1 METEKVVFQ
10 EWSKLRYKVFVWLKD
25 GDEYGAGT
33 TELGDLSKM
42 DADEWWFE
50 PKYEAGFIMNSSD
63 LIQIA
68 AKLDEL
74 NKSEQG
80 RARPC
85 I

>member
-10 EWSKLRYKVFVWLKD
+10 EWSKLCYKVFVWLKD
-25 GDEYGAGT
+25 EDKDLVGT
-33 TELGDLSKM
+33 AELGELTKM
-42 DADEWWFE
+42 DVDQWWFE

-68 AKLDEL
+68 AKLNEL
-74 NKSEQG
+74 NESEQG